1 MLKYNFFALLL
12 IFIMGSCKQSRDK
25 DFSLNVEEYKE
36 FGMPDPDKIWK
47 GEDYAQAYRVL
58 SQIKSDK
65 PLSLPRK
72 GSKKSASYFNRL
84 ISLDNIS
91 FLNDESISLKQR
103 AYRVQSFLLIQS
115 DLVDLYTDI
124 YRSDQYYHKELI
136 DLYLFGLSVTQGM
149 LDLSYKINESDDE
162 EDIIL
167 RSVFPTIQYTYM
179 TMLSFI
185 LEKQK
190 NRSIYD
196 IEDLDRLADSVSS
209 SVLENKVWME
219 AAIRTNLKE
228 QIQVVMDS
236 VATIHIKD
244 KYNHLIE
251 VL

>member
-1 MLKYNFFALLL
+1 
-12 IFIMGSCKQSRDK
+12 MGSCKQSRDK

-72 GSKKSASYFNRL
+72 GSKKSAPYFNRL

-91 FLNDESISLKQR
+91 FLNDESIPLKER
-103 AYRVQSFLLIQS
+103 AYRIQSFILIQS
-115 DLVDLYTDI
+115 DLTDIYTDI
-124 YRSDQYYHKELI
+124 YKHDQYYSTELI
-136 DLYLFGLSVTQGM
+136 DLYLFGLSVTQKM
-149 LDLSYKINESDDE
+149 LELSYKINDSEDE
-162 EDIIL
+162 EDIEI
-167 RSVFPTIQYTYM
+167 RSGFPGIQYTYL

-185 LEKQK
+185 LNKQK
-190 NRSIYD
+190 NSSVYRIQ
-196 IEDLDRLADSVSS
+196 DLERLADSLSNS
-209 SVLENKVWME
+209 ILKNEAWME
-219 AAIRTNLKE
+219 TVTRNNLKQ
-228 QIQVVMDS
+228 QIQTVMDS
-236 VATIHIKD
+236 VTSIHIED